1 MGFDWRK
8 VLAVFLVVLA
18 VSMAGCIGTSTSS
31 STKPTSSSP
40 AVTSSTASQG
50 YITVTDMLGRTV
62 KVPANVSRVVAVGPG
77 ALRIL
82 VYLNATKD
90 VVGIEEFE
98 KRFPYGR
105 PYILAHPEL
114 LKLPVIGPG
123 GPGKLPNMEALIKVH
138 PQVIF
143 MVFVSRQTADE
154 VQEKTGIPVVVLS
167 YGTLKNFTDPVFF
180 KSLLLAGKIL
190 GKEKRA
196 EEVIKFIEEQQ
207 SYLENLTK
215 GLKSP
220 RVYVGGIGFKGAH
233 GITSTFT
240 DYAPFTVLHLD
251 NIAANLKST
260 NYGWVQVDKEW
271 LLKENPDYIFI
282 DEGGLKII
290 LDDYKSNPDFYNS
303 LKAVK
308 EGHVYGVLPYN
319 FYNTNI
325 GIAIADAYYI
335 GKVIYPER
343 FKDIDPVEK
352 ANEIF
357 TFLVGKPVYG
367 ELAKEFGGFG
377 KIDLASGNVTYGLPT
392 NP

>member
-1 MGFDWRK
+1 MK
-8 VLAVFLVVLA
+8 KALALVVVFLVVA
-18 VSMAGCIGTSTSS
+18 VSGCIGSTHSS
-31 STKPTSSSP
+31 STSQTSGAS
-40 AVTSSTASQG
+40 TSTVSKASYVQ
-50 YITVTDMLGRTV
+50 ITDALGRTV

-82 VYLNATKD
+82 VYLNATTD
-90 VVGIEEFE
+90 VVGIEGFE

-123 GPGKLPNMEALIKVH
+123 GPGKLPNFEAIIKVH

-143 MVFVSRQTADE
+143 MVFVSRNEADE

-167 YGTLKNFTDPVFF
+167 YGTLSNFTDRRFF
-180 KSLLLAGKIL
+180 NSLLLAGKIL

-196 EEVIKFIEEQQ
+196 KEVIRFIEEQQ
-207 SYLENLTK
+207 GYLETLTK
-215 GLKSP
+215 GLESP
-220 RVYVGGIGFKGAH
+220 KVYVGGIGYKGAH
-233 GITSTFT
+233 GITSTYT
-240 DYAPFTVLHLD
+240 DYAPFTVLHLN
-251 NIAANLKST
+251 NIASNLKGK
-260 NYGWVQVDKEW
+260 NGWAQVDKEF
-271 LLKENPDYIFI
+271 LLKENPDYLFI

-290 LDDYKSNPDFYNS
+290 LSDYRSNPDFYNS

-308 EGHVYGVLPYN
+308 DGHVYGVLPYN

-335 GKVIYPER
+335 GKVVYPER
-343 FKDIDPVEK
+343 FKNIDPVKK
-352 ANEIF
+352 ADEIF
-357 TFLVGKPVYG
+357 QFLDGKPVYG

-377 KIDLASGNVTYGLPT
+377 RIDLANGTVSVGLPT
-392 NP
+392 SP

>member
-1 MGFDWRK
+1 MKRF
-8 VLAVFLVVLA
+8 LAILLLMMVVA
-18 VSMAGCIGTSTSS
+18 VSGCMGSNTIS
-31 STKPTSSSP
+31 STP
-40 AVTSSTASQG
+40 SSTTDVSPSVTTSQASYVQ
-50 YITVTDMLGRTV
+50 ITDALGRTV

-82 VYLNATKD
+82 VYLNATDK

-114 LKLPVIGPG
+114 LKLPVIGAG
-123 GPGKLPNMEALIKVH
+123 GPGKLPDFEALIKVH

-143 MVFVSRQTADE
+143 MVFVSKQTANE

-167 YGTLKNFTDPVFF
+167 YGTLENFTDREFF
-180 KSLLLAGKIL
+180 NSLLLAGKIL

-196 EEVIKFIEEQQ
+196 KEVIKFIEGQQ

-215 GLKSP
+215 GVKSP
-220 RVYVGGIGFKGAH
+220 TVYVGGIGYKGAH
-233 GITSTFT
+233 GITSTYT
-240 DYAPFTVLHLD
+240 DYAPFTVLGLK
-251 NIAANLKST
+251 NIASKLKSE
-260 NYGWVQVDKEW
+260 NGWIQVDKEF

-282 DEGGLKII
+282 DEGGLKIV
-290 LDDYKSNPDFYNS
+290 LDDYRNNPDFYNS

-308 EGHVYGVLPYN
+308 ENHVYGVLPYN

-335 GKVIYPER
+335 GKVIYPDK
-343 FKDIDPVEK
+343 FKDIDPVKK

-367 ELAKEFGGFG
+367 ELSKGFGGFG
-377 KIDLASGNVTYGLPT
+377 KIDLTSGNVTYGLPT